1 MDINDC
7 FDHNWIKLQ
16 RKKLEKVLF
25 SCWRQTIKPPTTIEL
40 NYHRT
45 VREEHK
51 AKKISNQKE
60 SLEKFNNHLNHLYSL
75 VHLYIYTCLH
85 IKILGTD
92 LEDTPLDTR
101 LVQEEV
107 AAAAEIIVVEAVVGD
122 LTMAINR
129 HLIQVTD
136 KDRHQ
141 QHHHIKLD
149 RMFISNIVHP

>member
-1 MDINDC
+1 MQAYKLYDTYIDI
-7 FDHNWIKLQ
+7 I
-16 RKKLEKVLF
+16 
-25 SCWRQTIKPPTTIEL
+25 
-40 NYHRT
+40 
-45 VREEHK
+45 
-51 AKKISNQKE
+51 
-60 SLEKFNNHLNHLYSL
+60 NNHLVLMSQHEN
-75 VHLYIYTCLH
+75 VHQNIYTCLH

>member
-1 MDINDC
+1 M
-7 FDHNWIKLQ
+7 
-16 RKKLEKVLF
+16 
-25 SCWRQTIKPPTTIEL
+25 
-40 NYHRT
+40 
-45 VREEHK
+45 
-51 AKKISNQKE
+51 
-60 SLEKFNNHLNHLYSL
+60 EKFNNHLNHLYSL

-92 LEDTPLDTR
+92 LEDTPLATR

-107 AAAAEIIVVEAVVGD
+107 AAAAEIIVVEAVVGRFNNGYQQ
-122 LTMAINR
+122 TS
-129 HLIQVTD
+129 HIQVTD